1 MVEPADH
8 ASPTDVPADR
18 GRIGVLIEAHFDETE
33 FGRFNEVFP
42 ARGYELVYL
51 SHLWDQPELTFTGND
66 NGAQVTVRDE
76 VADADPRAFR
86 AIILI
91 GGYAMDRLRYQEH
104 PREGVPNTAP
114 SVAFLRRAVT
124 AMDDG
129 AIRIGTI
136 CHSLWLFCAAP
147 ETLKGRRV
155 TCAHNIMGDVEAAGG
170 TLVYDGEQLAD
181 TVVDGNLITAR
192 HPGVTDAFLDVF
204 LTELER
210 EQVPVGT

>member
-1 MVEPADH
+1 MVIPEDHDASSDAPAGH
-8 ASPTDVPADR
+8 
-18 GRIGVLIEAHFDETE
+18 GRIGVLVEAHFDETE
-33 FGRFNEVFP
+33 FRRFNEVFP

-51 SHLWDQPELTFTGND
+51 SHLWGQPELTFTGND
-66 NGAQVTVRDE
+66 GGAQVTVGNE
-76 VADADPRAFR
+76 VAGLDPRDFR

-104 PREGVPNTAP
+104 PREHEPNTAP
-114 SVAFLRRAVT
+114 AVAFLRRAVV
-124 AMDDG
+124 AMDEG
-129 AIRIGTI
+129 TIRIGTI

-147 ETLKGRRV
+147 ETLIGRRV

-170 TLVYDGEQLAD
+170 TLIYDGDQLAA

-192 HPGVTDAFLDVF
+192 HPGVTDAFLDVL